1 MCITKKVFRNIQ
13 KNKKNWL
20 RKSFSIFFSKNDF
33 RKSISNQKNIFPLH
47 FHPSPP
53 IIYTI
58 NVPNNPPIYKRNTH
72 SPPIFFKSK
81 LNHIPQ
87 LSKSPIFTSSL
98 RTPTSSTTPPIFKHL
113 TPTSSTTPPI
123 FKHLCSTS
131 NF

>member
-1 MCITKKVFRNIQ
+1 VNIYITEKVSRIFKKIE
-13 KNKKNWL
+13 KKL
-20 RKSFSIFFSKNDF
+20 ITEIIFHLLLAK
-33 RKSISNQKNIFPLH
+33 RFPEINLQSEKYSSSA

-58 NVPNNPPIYKRNTH
+58 NAPNNPPIYKRNTH

-98 RTPTSSTTPPIFKHL
+98 RTPTFSAAPPIFKL
-113 TPTSSTTPPI
+113 LCTPISTVAPPMPYS
-123 FKHLCSTS
+123 FCFH
-131 NF
+131 